1 MLFGTWSQP
10 NVANYLPYGLMNDA
24 SRTLAAM
31 GCVAA
36 LAVSGCAA
44 KPSQI
49 TILAT
54 NDIHGGIEPSVSK
67 DGTIE
72 GGLAFFSG
80 AVQAIRAGLKRK
92 LGDQAGVLVVDAG
105 DQFQGTLISNYNE
118 GRLVLQAMSQVG
130 YDVAITGNHDYDF
143 GPVGWLDDQVTPTT
157 VDKDPRGALKA
168 ALSYARFPLISANT
182 FQRSSLRDALGNQ
195 VQVKPQ
201 GCDPIAEAGQPPPVI
216 DWSQATT
223 LDFLKPYL
231 IKEVGGVRVAVIGI
245 DNEQT
250 PLTTTA
256 ANVSDLCFEHEAD
269 AYLRVRGQ
277 LDGKADVF
285 VLLIHAGNAGTQ
297 DLSTLVQKLMS
308 SSPPAHGGM
317 VDAVISGHTHYIY
330 NVTVAGVPVIQ
341 SGANGKAYGRIDLTY
356 DPKLGG
362 VDRSKTKSYA
372 GIDTFLA
379 KCANEASDFCAVDPT
394 SHAVTYEGAPF
405 RNDDAI
411 VQLIAKE
418 RQQIAPIAGQVL
430 GKATAEV
437 KTDYT
442 GESPLADTLTDLL
455 RQISMADVALMNT
468 GGIRSPLEPGDV
480 TYEGL
485 FRVIPFNNH
494 GVVIGPMKASNLL
507 KALARSAEACGDFG
521 ALMQSG
527 LKVEIQKDCNPA
539 SGKVGT
545 DTNAKLMHVETLG
558 GKVLLDAAVPPTAGD
573 DPVLTVATLDFLAAG
588 GSGYD
593 MLKGVPQLQDLGII
607 REAMKDLLAKAPA
620 TFTPVMDGRW
630 VVQKPPAH

>member
-1 MLFGTWSQP
+1 MLSGTRSQP
-10 NVANYLPYGLMNDA
+10 NVVNSLPYGLMNDT
-24 SRTLAAM
+24 SRMLAVM

-44 KPSQI
+44 KPTQI

-72 GGLAFFSG
+72 GGLAAFSG
-80 AVQAIRAGLKRK
+80 TVQAIKAGLKRK
-92 LGDQAGVLVVDAG
+92 LGEQAGVLVVDAG

-143 GPVGWLDDQVTPTT
+143 GPVGWLDDEVTPTT
-157 VDKDPRGALKA
+157 ADKDPRGALKA
-168 ALSYARFPLISANT
+168 ALSYARFPLVSANT
-182 FQRSSLRDALGNQ
+182 FLRSSLHDALGNQ
-195 VQVKPQ
+195 VQVDQQ
-201 GCDPIAEAGQPPPVI
+201 GCDPIAEAGQSPPLI
-216 DWSQATT
+216 DWSRAMPP
-223 LDFLKPYL
+223 DFLKPYL

-245 DNEQT
+245 DNVFT
-250 PLTTTA
+250 PTTTTSV
-256 ANVSDLCFEHEAD
+256 NVSDLCFEREAD
-269 AYLRVRGQ
+269 AYLRVRAQ

-285 VLLIHAGNAGTQ
+285 VLLIHDGNADTQ
-297 DLSTLVQKLMS
+297 AFSTVVEALIS
-308 SSPPAHGGM
+308 SSHPEHGAV
-317 VDAVISGHTHYIY
+317 VDAVISGHTHFTY
-330 NVTVAGVPVIQ
+330 NLTVAGVPIIQ
-341 SGANGKAYGRIDLTY
+341 SGANGKAYGRIDLIY

-372 GIDTFLA
+372 GVDTFLT
-379 KCANEASDFCAVDPT
+379 KCANEARDFCAVDPT
-394 SHAVTYEGAPF
+394 SQALMYEGALF

-411 VQLIAKE
+411 VQLIANE
-418 RQQIAPIAGQVL
+418 RQQIAPLAGQVL
-430 GKATAEV
+430 GKATAEITV
-437 KTDYT
+437 DRT

-480 TYEGL
+480 TYEE
-485 FRVIPFNNH
+485 FYRVIPFNNH
-494 GVVIGPMKASNLL
+494 GLVIGPMKASNLL

-527 LKVEIQKDCNPA
+527 LKVEVQKDCNPP

-545 DTNAKLMHVETLG
+545 DTNAKLTHVETLG
-558 GKVLLDAAVPPTAGD
+558 GKVLLDSAVPLPAGD

-588 GSGYD
+588 GSGYS
-593 MLKGVPQLQDLGII
+593 MFKGVPQIKDLGIV
-607 REAMKDLLAKAPA
+607 REAMKDFLAQTPA

-630 VVQKPPAH
+630 AVQKPPVH